1 MVHQIGVKLRGQ
13 IRDFSGK
20 LCSQM
25 GKVVGRFVEEMVY
38 GIQARGSVRLSE
50 IARSLA
56 EKTSV
61 KKRIDRLSRN
71 LGRTG
76 LGGKISA
83 EILAEGAGRIEHN
96 TLLIVDPTDI
106 TKKYARKM
114 ECLATVR
121 DASEKE
127 KGQGYW
133 VDTVVG
139 ARPDSSE
146 IIPLVHRLYSQNA
159 EDFVS
164 ENHELLDVITKVSH
178 ATEGR
183 GIFVLDSG
191 GDRRT
196 LYKHLLR
203 EDRPVRFI
211 IRQRGDRHL
220 LYGGRLRETLE
231 LAQRCKT
238 PYAETVIKQKDG
250 REKVYSIQFGF
261 CPVRLPEHPEKRLWL
276 VVVKGFGEKALM
288 LLTTEPLS
296 RNRKVLWWMVQAYLT
311 RWRVEDTIRFIKQS
325 YNVED
330 IRVLSYERLKNMA
343 ALVLAAAFFTAVR
356 IGYAP
361 KLQILALHALN
372 AAQRIFG
379 IPNFRYYA
387 LADGIKE
394 ILTQAGRG
402 IMPPRM
408 QEGGAPPQLS
418 FFWT

>member
-20 LCSQM
+20 LCSEM

-71 LGRTG
+71 LGRAG
-76 LGGKISA
+76 LGDKISA

-96 TLLIVDPTDI
+96 MLLIVDPTDI

-133 VDTVVG
+133 IDTVVG
-139 ARPDSSE
+139 VRPDSSE

-159 EDFVS
+159 GDFVS
-164 ENHELLDVITKVSH
+164 ENHELLDVIAKVSH

-183 GIFVLDSG
+183 GIFVLDRG
-191 GDRRT
+191 GDRRR
-196 LYKHLLR
+196 LYEQLLK
-203 EDRPVRFI
+203 DDGSVRFI

-220 LYGGRLRETLE
+220 LSGGKLRETLE
-231 LAQRCKT
+231 LAVQCKT
-238 PYAETVIKQKDG
+238 PYAETVIRQKDG
-250 REKVYSIQFGF
+250 REKAYFIQFGF
-261 CPVRLPEHPEKRLWL
+261 CPVRLPEHPERQLWV
-276 VVVKGFGEKALM
+276 VVVKGFGDKPLM
-288 LLTTEPLS
+288 LLTTEPMS
-296 RNRKVLWWMVQAYLT
+296 RNRKVLWWVVQAYLT

-330 IRVLSYERLKNMA
+330 IRVLTYERLKNMA
-343 ALVLAAAFFTAVR
+343 AFVLAAAFFTAVR
-356 IGYAP
+356 IGYKP

-379 IPNFRYYA
+379 IPDFRYYA
-387 LADGIKE
+387 LADGIKA
-394 ILTQAGRG
+394 ILSKGGRG
-402 IMPPRM
+402 IMPTKT
-408 QEGGAPPQLS
+408 QQGGASPQLS
-418 FFWT
+418 LLWA

>member
-20 LCSQM
+20 LCSEM

-50 IARSLA
+50 IARSLE
-56 EKTSV
+56 EKTSL
-61 KKRIDRLSRN
+61 KKRVDRLSRN
-71 LGRTG
+71 LGRKE
-76 LGGKISA
+76 LGSEISA
-83 EILAEGAGRIEHN
+83 GILAEGADRIEQN

-106 TKKYARKM
+106 TKKYAKKM

-146 IIPLVHRLYSQNA
+146 IIPLVHKLYSQNA
-159 EDFVS
+159 GDFVS
-164 ENHELLDVITKVSH
+164 ENHELLDAIMKVSR

-183 GIFVLDSG
+183 GIFVLDRG
-191 GDRRT
+191 GDRRR
-196 LYKHLLR
+196 LYKQLL
-203 EDRPVRFI
+203 DKDHPIRFI

-220 LYGGRLRETLE
+220 LYGGKLRETLE
-231 LAQRCKT
+231 LAEACKT

-250 REKVYSIQFGF
+250 REKAYFIQFGF
-261 CPVRLPEHPEKRLWL
+261 CPVRLPEHPDKQLWL
-276 VVVKGFGEKALM
+276 VVAKGFGEKPLM
-288 LLTTEPLS
+288 LLTTEPMI
-296 RNRKVLWWMVQAYLT
+296 RNRKILWWIVQAYLT

-330 IRVLSYERLKNMA
+330 IRVLTYERLKNMA

-356 IGYAP
+356 IGYKP

-379 IPNFRYYA
+379 IPDFRYYA
-387 LADGIKE
+387 LADGIKA
-394 ILTQAGRG
+394 ILSKCGKGIRTQKSNQGR
-402 IMPPRM
+402 PN
-408 QEGGAPPQLS
+408 PQLS
-418 FFWT
+418 LLLT

>member
-20 LCSQM
+20 LCSGM

-50 IARSLA
+50 IARSLE
-56 EKTSV
+56 EKTSL

-71 LGRTG
+71 LGRKE
-76 LGGKISA
+76 LGSEISA
-83 EILAEGAGRIEHN
+83 GILAEGAHRIEQN

-106 TKKYARKM
+106 TKKYAKKM
-114 ECLATVR
+114 ECLAPVR

-146 IIPLVHRLYSQNA
+146 IIPLVHKLYSQNA
-159 EDFVS
+159 GDFVS
-164 ENHELLDVITKVSH
+164 ENHELLDAIMKVSR
-178 ATEGR
+178 AAEGR
-183 GIFVLDSG
+183 GIFVLDRG
-191 GDRRT
+191 GDRRR
-196 LYKHLLR
+196 LYKQLLN
-203 EDRPVRFI
+203 EDSPVRFI

-220 LYGGRLRETLE
+220 LSGGKLRETLE
-231 LAQRCKT
+231 LAERCKL

-250 REKVYSIQFGF
+250 HEKTYSIQFGF
-261 CPVRLPEHPEKRLWL
+261 CPVRLPEHPDKQLWL
-276 VVVKGFGEKALM
+276 VVAKGFGEKPLM
-288 LLTTEPLS
+288 LLTTEPMS
-296 RNRKVLWWMVQAYLT
+296 RNRKILWWIVQAYLT

-325 YNVED
+325 YELED
-330 IRVLSYERLKNMA
+330 IRVLAYERLKNMA
-343 ALVLAAAFFTAVR
+343 ALVLAAAFFTAVQ
-356 IGYAP
+356 IGYKP

-379 IPNFRYYA
+379 IPDFRYYA
-387 LADGIKE
+387 LADGIKAILSKCGQG
-394 ILTQAGRG
+394 ILTTKRHQ
-402 IMPPRM
+402 
-408 QEGGAPPQLS
+408 GGSNQQLS
-418 FFWT
+418 LLLT